1 MRHSLSHF
9 PKNIVEKNT
18 IIATP
23 PICVHQRVKG
33 WGSQGVKGQAYR
45 VPGGQWVGLHVQYTY
60 ICPDLFFCWP
70 KIITDQASRHA
81 FTRKLHSSRFLVKAW
96 GEAWAVMSHN
106 IPCHLT
112 TFNQSSVEPGY
123 RRTRV
128 CKFLIMCRVLIKCLG
143 CMVPGGKGWLCF
155 VSVVVKSFVV
165 LIMDISLYLFADIAS

>member
-1 MRHSLSHF
+1 ML
-9 PKNIVEKNT
+9 
-18 IIATP
+18 
-23 PICVHQRVKG
+23 VHIF
-33 WGSQGVKGQAYR
+33 A
-45 VPGGQWVGLHVQYTY
+45 
-60 ICPDLFFCWP
+60 FFAGF
-70 KIITDQASRHA
+70 KIITAQASRHA
-81 FTRKLHSSRFLVKAW
+81 FTRKPHSSSFLVKAW
-96 GEAWAVMSHN
+96 REAWAVMSHN

-165 LIMDISLYLFADIAS
+165 LIMDISLYLFADIAPYWLVCRYAQFISFDPLLLFNASNPAIVSCYQLWACRLWLASLNAY